1 MNPLSVCVVLALSIV
16 RVATFPAGSGVEPG
30 DIGNIHS
37 SPPSNT
43 KTDSIGPGAHLFKM
57 TRFGS
62 LLLVPADMDIVDQTK
77 IFTKL
82 DPYHQQFIPT
92 PSVNAGS
99 LPLSSSFG

>member
-1 MNPLSVCVVLALSIV
+1 MEVNNQN
-16 RVATFPAGSGVEPG
+16 RYT
-30 DIGNIHS
+30 HS
-37 SPPSNT
+37 QSL
-43 KTDSIGPGAHLFKM
+43 KLFYFCSIGPGAHHFKM

-92 PSVNAGS
+92 PSVNAGEI
-99 LPLSSSFG
+99 LI